1 MCDKI
6 DGWNLA
12 DIEAGGN
19 GIEGYQAMMQGRQ
32 GGPFKEMGDKSRR
45 KHVDAY
51 NAKADWAGESEEVD
65 KRIFSKTPN
74 RKMAKSWE
82 KTKHPLIMSTFGPT
96 VDVTRDSDGKV
107 VGVRTTSTTYQ

>member
-6 DGWNLA
+6 DGWNPA
-12 DIEAGGN
+12 DIEAGGE
-19 GIEGYQAMMQGRQ
+19 GIEGYQAQLQGRQ
-32 GGPFKEMGDKSRR
+32 GGPFKEIGEKSRH

-65 KRIFSKTPN
+65 KHIFSKTPN

-96 VDVTRDSDGKV
+96 IDVTRDSGGKV
-107 VGVRTTSTTYQ
+107 VGVKTTSTSY